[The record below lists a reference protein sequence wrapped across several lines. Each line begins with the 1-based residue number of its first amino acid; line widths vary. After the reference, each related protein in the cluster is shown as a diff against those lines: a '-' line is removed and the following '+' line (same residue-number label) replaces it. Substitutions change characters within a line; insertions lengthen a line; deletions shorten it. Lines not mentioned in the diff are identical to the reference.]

1 MISRRAFL
9 KAGAVLSGV
18 ATAAAFGYGRL
29 TADDVRVARD
39 GRQLGALLVPADH
52 AAWLIKTGALA
63 HLAGTPGR
71 PHDPEGQF
79 TLPFRLNGLSLR
91 LPGGEPTLR
100 RLERSAGWWPA
111 DARSMVAAA
120 LLATGQS
127 PNATDRA
134 ALQRGERWL
143 RLARPR
149 VDAPPSGAVALEW
162 LSLDAPMF
170 NPPIEGL
177 IVSEWDWVILAHAP
191 TPHLAEDFIRRQTS
205 TWRPPPSGAIALVD
219 VPPTTS
225 FEMCRIF
232 ERVAIGRPA

>member
-9 KAGAVLSGV
+9 KAGAVFGGV

-29 TADDVRVARD
+29 TADDRRVARD

-71 PHDPEGQF
+71 SHDPEGQF
-79 TLPFRLNGLSLR
+79 TVPFRLNGLSLR

-100 RLERSAGWWPA
+100 RLENANAWWPS

-120 LLATGQS
+120 LLATGHS
-127 PNATDRA
+127 PNATDHP
-134 ALQRGERWL
+134 ALRRGERWL
-143 RLARPR
+143 QLARPR
-149 VDAPPSGAVALEW
+149 VDAPPAGAVMLEW
-162 LSLDAPMF
+162 LSVDSPAFNAPV
-170 NPPIEGL
+170 EGL

-191 TPHLAEDFIRRQTS
+191 APYLAEDFIRRQTS
-205 TWRPPPSGAIALVD
+205 TWRPPSTGAFPLVD

-232 ERVAIGRPA
+232 ERVAVGRPV